1 MAYQDLAEHSE
12 ALVALLAIFGG
23 LCGLLFWR
31 MFVRVEKK
39 LDDMLR
45 LCCECQREQA
55 ERFVYRD
62 EFHRERE
69 SLWTALNSHG
79 HSHDGRVAR

>member
-1 MAYQDLAEHSE
+1 MPYQDLAEHSGTL
-12 ALVALLAIFGG
+12 AALLGAFAG
-23 LCGLLFWR
+23 LSGLLFWR

-39 LDDMLR
+39 LDETLK
-45 LCCECQREQA
+45 LCRECQREQT

-62 EFHRERE
+62 EYHRERE
-69 SLWTALNSHG
+69 SLWGALNSHG

>member
-1 MAYQDLAEHSE
+1 MAYQDLAEHSG
-12 ALVALLAIFGG
+12 ALVGLLAAFAG
-23 LCGLLFWR
+23 LSGVLFWR
-31 MFVRVEKK
+31 MFARVEAK
-39 LDDMLR
+39 LDEMLR

-69 SLWTALNSHG
+69 SLWGALNSHG
-79 HSHDGRVAR
+79 HSQDGRVAR